1 MQVFGP
7 KELLKDVRE
16 RGLCVECGACV
27 NLCPYFKTHRAKTAM
42 LFPCDLTEGR
52 CYAYCPKAEVDLD
65 ELSMNRWGKLYE
77 TTPLGNYIQVLK
89 TRAGKN
95 APAGEFQAG
104 GSVSSIITFAMKKGI
119 IDASVLTDREGLT
132 PVPRLVKRTEDV
144 IKCAQSKYT
153 TAPTLE
159 TLNIA
164 MHEGQGKLGVVG
176 TPCQITA
183 LTQLRSNPLNL
194 PDFSDPV
201 SLVVGLFCT
210 WALDTHRLES
220 MLSKRLN
227 IQHIKKMDIPPPP
240 AEILVVETE
249 KKRIEIPLD
258 EIRPLIP
265 KGCLICPDMT
275 SEWADISVG
284 VLENEPT
291 WNTVIVR
298 SEIGAEIIERSAMEG
313 WLITERLPE
322 ESLKH
327 LEIAAGNKKRR
338 ALTKTFEDKLLNNQ
352 GENNRSSLRLR
363 PEAVDKILE
372 PLKE

>member
-1 MQVFGP
+1 MRTFGP
-7 KELLKDVRE
+7 KELLQDVRE

-27 NLCPYFKTHRAKTAM
+27 SLCPYFKTHQGKTAM
-42 LFPCDLTEGR
+42 VFPCDLPEGR

-104 GSVSSIITFAMKKGI
+104 GSVSSIITFAMTQGI

-132 PVPRLVKRTEDV
+132 PVPRLVTRTEDV

-159 TLNIA
+159 ALNIA

-210 WALDTHRLES
+210 WALDARLLEP

-227 IQHIKKMDIPPPP
+227 IKNIKKMDIPPPP

-284 VLENEPT
+284 VLENEPE
-291 WNTVIVR
+291 WNTLIIR
-298 SEIGAEIIERSAMEG
+298 SEFGLEVIERAVTEG

-322 ESLKH
+322 KSLQH
-327 LEIAAGNKKRR
+327 LKIAAGNKKRR
-338 ALTKTFEDKLLNNQ
+338 ALTKAIEDKLLNNQ

-363 PEAVDKILE
+363 SEAVDKILE
-372 PLKE
+372 PL